1 MSKKPAKDHGTFTEV
16 EYGMCEQFTEF
27 RDQLKEVLLA
37 TALIVTL
44 GLVMTVWKFFRAMAV
59 KTKNSYKD
67 FLLMGIGSVIW
78 LIFLVKLWFTV
89 QGNKYEDIKVVRKLF
104 KGLVVLY
111 VSLMLFLDGS

>member
-1 MSKKPAKDHGTFTEV
+1 MRAIHGV
-16 EYGMCEQFTEF
+16 

-89 QGNKYEDIKVVRKLF
+89 QGNKYTDIKVARKWF

-111 VSLMLFLDGS
+111 VSLMLFLAGS